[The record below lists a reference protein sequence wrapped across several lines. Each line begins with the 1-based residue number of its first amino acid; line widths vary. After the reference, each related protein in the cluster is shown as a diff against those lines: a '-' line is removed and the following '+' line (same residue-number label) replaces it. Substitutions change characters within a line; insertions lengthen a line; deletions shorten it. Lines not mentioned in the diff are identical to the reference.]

1 MESNPGQLPAPETSL
16 FSTGFSASSFSHADY
31 ETIRRAAERLAAS
44 PDRQTLL
51 LSILPHLVEALS
63 KTAEPGRVMASVE
76 HLINRSG
83 DPIHTLRVMAGNP
96 RAVEILARLFSGS
109 QFLTEILL
117 RNPSAFER
125 LLSYRHLARPK
136 SVEQLYSEIQA
147 ALSDPSQPFEAT
159 DVLRRLQSE
168 ELLRIGACDL
178 LDLFDLLAV
187 TRQLSNL
194 ADALIRICLKLAADQ
209 VGGSPDQLIVLGM
222 GKLGGRELNYSSD
235 IDLLFLTQSDSPRA
249 ETGTNSP
256 RAETGTNSQLALKI
270 GQKLIDNLGQVSS
283 EGFLYR
289 VDMRLRPWG
298 SVGTLAPTVPGY
310 LAYLD
315 KNARLWEKQAL
326 LKARPIAG
334 DTAAGRALL
343 EQVRPLLPGGGNSYN
358 VLREAVFS
366 MKQRTE
372 ENLRQTGR
380 AWGDVKH
387 GEGSI
392 RDVEFTTQFLQLAF
406 GDTQPEIISPNTLD
420 ALLRLASAG
429 LIRQDEYRILSEG
442 YVFLRT
448 IEHYLQMMHYRQ
460 THRLPEDPA
469 GIAALARR
477 LGFSGEKPGT
487 QFIERYQ
494 QHCAAIRAVYLRY
507 VGGSKMN
514 HLPPDPNPDFTSAR
528 GPSNPLQIHWHL
540 DRMAPSYA
548 EVYTAEEI
556 GRHAALAGRL
566 TDANPVEVD
575 TVRLADLTWQV
586 AIVAFDF
593 PGELSVI
600 TGLMFV
606 YGLNILSGEAFTYE
620 TAKETP
626 TQKDTRRK
634 IVDVFRVIPVEGV
647 LVGQETWTKYAAD
660 LAACHGM
667 ARSGQRSEMLGD
679 LTRRVATGLQGH
691 EANTFGSTA
700 VPALYPI
707 NIEIDNEAS
716 DVASILRIDAPDTVG
731 FLYEFTN
738 ALAISGIYIDR
749 VVIDTVGSRVQ
760 DVLFVTDGN
769 GRKVTAA
776 DRLRELRVA
785 TVLIK
790 HFTHLLPFSPNPESA
805 LVHFRDF
812 IDQLFHRPNW
822 TDELTSVQR
831 PEVLQA
837 LARVLGV
844 SDFLWDDFLRMQYTN
859 LFPVVTDT
867 AALETA
873 KTHAALQVEL
883 AAHLQKVHSGPQE
896 PTENPPW
903 IDTLLEFRDREMFR
917 IDMRHILGHTR
928 EFWDFAAELSDLA
941 EVVSNNA
948 YHLCHED
955 LRLVYGSPLKEDGS
969 PCQMCVVA
977 LGKFGGRELGF
988 ASDIELMFIYEDN
1001 GSTKGPRCITT
1012 AEFYEKLVE
1021 GYVSAMRARRKGIFE
1036 VDLQLRPYGKAGS
1049 MAVSLEAF
1057 RRYFEPGGPAWAYE
1071 RQALVKLRPVA
1082 GDERLGLRVAG
1093 MRDEYVY
1100 TGEAFDATAMRAMRE
1115 RQVRHLVKGGTFHPK
1130 YSLGGLV
1137 DIEYLVQGLQITYG
1151 KEKPDLRQTNTRQA
1165 MAALFK
1171 TGIFSEEDYTRL
1183 RKAHTFLRW
1192 LIDSLRVVRG
1202 NAIEITL
1209 PDEDSEEFA
1218 FLARRMR
1225 YGGDIQRL
1233 RQDLITHTTAIR
1245 EINRRLFP

>member
-1 MESNPGQLPAPETSL
+1 MQSDPGLSPALLWTAFENRS
-16 FSTGFSASSFSHADY
+16 FSAADF
-31 ETIRRAAERLAAS
+31 ETIRRAVERLSARQERQALLNLILPRLAELLAAS
-44 PDRQTLL
+44 T
-51 LSILPHLVEALS
+51 
-63 KTAEPGRVMASVE
+63 EPGRVMSSFE
-76 HLINRSG
+76 LLIDRSAN
-83 DPIHTLRVMAGNP
+83 PQHTLQVMADNP
-96 RAVEILARLFSGS
+96 RALEILARLFAGS

-117 RNPSAFER
+117 RNPAAFER
-125 LLSYRHLARPK
+125 LLAYRRLSRPK

-147 ALSDPSQPFEAT
+147 ALGNSSRSPEPLDT
-159 DVLRRLQSE
+159 LRRLQSE

-178 LDLFDLLAV
+178 LDLFDLPAV

-194 ADALIRICLKLAADQ
+194 ADALIRTCLKLAAAQ
-209 VGGSPDQLIVLGM
+209 VGGMPDDLIVLGL
-222 GKLGGRELNYSSD
+222 GKLGGGELNYSSD
-235 IDLLFLTQSDSPRA
+235 IDLLFVTQSDS
-249 ETGTNSP
+249 
-256 RAETGTNSQLALKI
+256 QVALKI
-270 GQKLIDNLGQVSS
+270 GQKLIDALGRVTP

-298 SVGTLAPTVPGY
+298 AVGPLVSTVTGY
-310 LAYLD
+310 TTYLE

-343 EQVRPLLPGGGNSYN
+343 EQVRPMLFKTSFNELQ
-358 VLREAVFS
+358 EAVFS

-372 ENLRQTGR
+372 EQLRQNGK
-380 AWGDVKH
+380 AWGEVKL

-392 RDVEFTTQFLQLAF
+392 RDVEFTVQFLQMAY
-406 GDTQPEIISPNTLD
+406 GAAQPEVISSNTLD
-420 ALLRLASAG
+420 ALVRLASAG
-429 LIRQDEYRILSEG
+429 LLRQDEYRTLSEG

-460 THRLPEDPA
+460 THSLPEDPSDL
-469 GIAALARR
+469 AALARR
-477 LGFSGEKPGT
+477 LGFAGERPGAR
-487 QFIERYQ
+487 FIERYQ
-494 QHCAAIRAVYLRY
+494 QHCTAIRAVYLRY
-507 VGGSKMN
+507 VGGSRMS
-514 HLPPDPNPDFTSAR
+514 HLPEPNAESNPAQGR
-528 GPSNPLQIHWHL
+528 SNPLQIHWHM
-540 DRMAPSYA
+540 DRLAPSYA
-548 EVYTAEEI
+548 EMYSAAEI
-556 GRHAALAGRL
+556 ARHAALAGRL
-566 TDANPVEVD
+566 TDSNPAEVD
-575 TVRLADLTWQV
+575 AIRLEDLTWQV
-586 AIVAFDF
+586 TVVAYDF
-593 PGELSVI
+593 AGELSVI

-620 TAKETP
+620 AAKETQP
-626 TQKDTRRK
+626 QRDARRK
-634 IVDVFRVIPVEGV
+634 IVDVFRVLPVEGT
-647 LVGQETWTKYAAD
+647 LVAPETWASYAAD
-660 LAACHGM
+660 LAAFHQL

-691 EANTFGSTA
+691 EIGGPGAA

-716 DVASILRIDAPDTVG
+716 DSASILRIDAQDTVG

-738 ALAISGIYIDR
+738 ALAISGIYIER

-760 DVLFVTDGN
+760 DVLFVTDAN
-769 GRKVTAA
+769 GRKITAP
-776 DRLRELRVA
+776 DRLRELRAA

-837 LARVLGV
+837 LAGVLGV

-867 AALETA
+867 DALETA
-873 KTHAALQVEL
+873 KSHAELQTELSAL
-883 AAHLQKVHSGPQE
+883 LQGVHAGPQA
-896 PTENPPW
+896 PSENPPW
-903 IDTLLEFRDREMFR
+903 IETLLEFRDREMFR

-941 EVVSNNA
+941 EVVTNTA
-948 YHLCHED
+948 YYLCHED
-955 LRLVYGSPLKEDGS
+955 LQLVYGAPLKENGS
-969 PCQMCVVA
+969 PSQMCVVA

-1001 GSTKGPRCITT
+1001 GRTSGPPAGRSITT

-1021 GYVSAMRARRKGIFE
+1021 TFVSVLRARREGIFQ
-1036 VDLQLRPYGKAGS
+1036 VDLQLRPYGKVGS
-1049 MAVSLEAF
+1049 MAVSLESF
-1057 RRYFEPGGPAWAYE
+1057 RRYFGPGGPAWAYE
-1071 RQALVKLRPVA
+1071 RQALVKLTPVA
-1082 GDERLGLRVAG
+1082 GDLRLGMRVATL
-1093 MRDEYVY
+1093 RDEFVY
-1100 TGEAFDATAMRAMRE
+1100 TGESFDVTAMRAMRE
-1115 RQVRHLVKGGTFHPK
+1115 RQIRHLVSGGTFHPK

-1137 DIEYLVQGLQITYG
+1137 DIEYLVQGLQITHG
-1151 KEKPDLRQTNTRQA
+1151 RDNPTLRYANTREA
-1165 MAALFK
+1165 MAALAAAR
-1171 TGIFSEEDYTRL
+1171 ILSEEDYSRL

-1202 NAIEITL
+1202 NAKDITL
-1209 PDEDSEEFA
+1209 PDEASEEFA

-1225 YGGDIQRL
+1225 YGDDLQRL
-1233 RQDLITHTTAIR
+1233 RQDLVTHTTAIR
-1245 EINRRLFP
+1245 EINRRLLG